1 MPKKRTDEEI
11 LQELEEK
18 IEKMK
23 AKKQQVESRKKEK
36 ERKERTR
43 RLIQIGAIFEKYFEI
58 QSEEEAEKIA
68 KALQAYVGKNKEKIL
83 HHDDMVVK
91 EKKKAA
97 AEVAVSEE

>member
-23 AKKQQVESRKKEK
+23 AKKQQVETRKKEK

-68 KALQAYVGKNKEKIL
+68 KALQSYVGKNKEKIL
-83 HHDDMVVK
+83 NHDVVVK
-91 EKKKAA
+91 EKEKAETEAA
-97 AEVAVSEE
+97 ASEE

>member
-43 RLIQIGAIFEKYFEI
+43 RLIQVGAIFEKYLEI

-83 HHDDMVVK
+83 NHDMVVK

>member
-1 MPKKRTDEEI
+1 VPKKRTDEEI
-11 LQELEEK
+11 LLELEEK

-23 AKKQQVESRKKEK
+23 AKKQQVEARKKEK

-43 RLIQIGAIFEKYFEI
+43 RLIQVGAIFEKYFEI

-68 KALQAYVGKNKEKIL
+68 KALKSYVGKNKDKIL
-83 HHDDMVVK
+83 HHDVVVK

>member
-1 MPKKRTDEEI
+1 MPKKRTDAEI

-23 AKKQQVESRKKEK
+23 AKKQQVEARKKEK

-43 RLIQIGAIFEKYFEI
+43 RLIQVGAIFEKYFEI

-68 KALQAYVGKNKEKIL
+68 KALQSYVGKNKDKIL
-83 HHDDMVVK
+83 HHDVVIK
-91 EKKKAA
+91 EKKKATAEA
-97 AEVAVSEE
+97 ATAKE

>member
-1 MPKKRTDEEI
+1 MPKKRTDKEI

-23 AKKQQVESRKKEK
+23 AKKQQVEARKKEK

-43 RLIQIGAIFEKYFEI
+43 RLIQVGAIFEKYFEI

-68 KALQAYVGKNKEKIL
+68 KALQSYVGKNKNKIL
-83 HHDDMVVK
+83 HHDVVVK

-97 AEVAVSEE
+97 AEVATAEE

>member
-1 MPKKRTDEEI
+1 VPKKRTDEEI
-11 LQELEEK
+11 LQELEDK

-23 AKKQQVESRKKEK
+23 AKKQQVEARKKEK

-43 RLIQIGAIFEKYFEI
+43 RLIQVGAIFEKYFEI

-68 KALQAYVGKNKEKIL
+68 KALKSYVGKNKDKIL
-83 HHDDMVVK
+83 HHDVVVK

>member
-23 AKKQQVESRKKEK
+23 AKKQQVEARKKEK

-43 RLIQIGAIFEKYFEI
+43 RLIQVGAIFEKYFEI
-58 QSEEEAEKIA
+58 QSEEEAEKDCEGIA
-68 KALQAYVGKNKEKIL
+68 ILCRKKTKIRFCIMMWL
-83 HHDDMVVK
+83 
-91 EKKKAA
+91 
-97 AEVAVSEE
+97 

>member
-23 AKKQQVESRKKEK
+23 AKKQQVEARKKEK

-43 RLIQIGAIFEKYFEI
+43 RLIQVGAIFEKYFEI
-58 QSEEEAEKIA
+58 QNEEEAEKIA
-68 KALQAYVGKNKEKIL
+68 KALKSYVGKNKDKIL
-83 HHDDMVVK
+83 HHDVVVK

>member
-11 LQELEEK
+11 LQEIEEK

-23 AKKQQVESRKKEK
+23 AKKQQVEARKKEK

-43 RLIQIGAIFEKYFEI
+43 RLIQVGAIFEKYFEI
-58 QSEEEAEKIA
+58 QGEEEAEKIA
-68 KALQAYVGKNKEKIL
+68 KALQWYVGKNKDKIL
-83 HHDDMVVK
+83 HHDVVVK

-97 AEVAVSEE
+97 AEIATAEE

>member
-23 AKKQQVESRKKEK
+23 AKKQQVEARKKEK

-43 RLIQIGAIFEKYFEI
+43 RLIQVGAIFEKYFEI

-68 KALQAYVGKNKEKIL
+68 KALQSYVGKNKEKIL
-83 HHDDMVVK
+83 HHDVVVTQ
-91 EKKKAA
+91 KKKTIQEAA
-97 AEVAVSEE
+97 STKE

>member
-1 MPKKRTDEEI
+1 VPKKRTDEEI

-23 AKKQQVESRKKEK
+23 AKKQQVEARKKEK

-83 HHDDMVVK
+83 HHDVVVTQ
-91 EKKKAA
+91 KKKTMQEAA
-97 AEVAVSEE
+97 STKE

>member
-36 ERKERTR
+36 ERKVRTR
-43 RLIQIGAIFEKYFEI
+43 RLIQVGAIFEKYFEI

-83 HHDDMVVK
+83 NHDMVVK

>member
-43 RLIQIGAIFEKYFEI
+43 RLIQVGAIFEKYFEI

-68 KALQAYVGKNKEKIL
+68 KSLQSYVTKHKEKRL
-83 HHDDMVVK
+83 TLNHEKLEQNTAEEEVSTTK
-91 EKKKAA
+91 E
-97 AEVAVSEE
+97 

>member
-11 LQELEEK
+11 LQELEDK

-23 AKKQQVESRKKEK
+23 AKKQQVEVRKKEK

-43 RLIQIGAIFEKYFEI
+43 RLIQVGAIFEKYFEI

-68 KALQAYVGKNKEKIL
+68 KALQSYVGKNKDKIL
-83 HHDDMVVK
+83 HHDVVVK

>member
-1 MPKKRTDEEI
+1 VPKKRTDEEI

-18 IEKMK
+18 IGKMK
-23 AKKQQVESRKKEK
+23 AKQQVEARKKEK

-43 RLIQIGAIFEKYFEI
+43 RLIQVGAIFEKYFEI

-68 KALQAYVGKNKEKIL
+68 KALQSYVGKNKDKIL
-83 HHDDMVVK
+83 HHDVVIK

-97 AEVAVSEE
+97 TEVAVSEE

>member
-1 MPKKRTDEEI
+1 MPKKRTNEEI

-23 AKKQQVESRKKEK
+23 AKKQQVEARKKEK

-43 RLIQIGAIFEKYFEI
+43 RLIQVGAIFEKYFEI

-68 KALQAYVGKNKEKIL
+68 KALQSYVGKNKEKIL
-83 HHDDMVVK
+83 YHDVIVTQK
-91 EKKKAA
+91 NNASK
-97 AEVAVSEE
+97 EVASTKE

>member
-11 LQELEEK
+11 LLELEEK

-23 AKKQQVESRKKEK
+23 AKKQQVEARKKEK

-43 RLIQIGAIFEKYFEI
+43 RLIQVGAIFEKYFEI

-68 KALQAYVGKNKEKIL
+68 KALKSYVGKNKDKIL
-83 HHDDMVVK
+83 HHDVVVK

>member
-11 LQELEEK
+11 LQELEDK

-23 AKKQQVESRKKEK
+23 AKKQQVEARKKEK

-43 RLIQIGAIFEKYFEI
+43 RLIQVGAIFEKYFEI
-58 QSEEEAEKIA
+58 QSEEEAEKIG
-68 KALQAYVGKNKEKIL
+68 KALQSYVGKNKDKIL
-83 HHDDMVVK
+83 HHDVVVK
-91 EKKKAA
+91 EKNKEA